1 MKPFPCVALAMMSAL
16 MGCASVDPPS
26 KAAATED
33 LVFGPGGGIDHVL
46 LWTREVEQDTA
57 VLRDRLGFNVV
68 PGGSFPDQ
76 VANRLIYFGNESYLE
91 LLHFTVPLSQL
102 EPARLEDMKFLQDRD
117 GSIGFGIRVDDLER
131 MAGKLA
137 ASGLETTDVSPGSFD
152 PDGPT
157 GPEAAKEALFRTMG
171 FKERLMAGL
180 DPFFVWYAPW
190 PALTSEGRAQWET
203 TTSHR
208 NTAQRPSAVWI
219 LPTDTAIARSVLEK
233 VGYTPGR
240 NVDMPQIGARGT
252 VFDAGRT
259 SIVLIE
265 PEKEGLA
272 ADALRLRGPHVVGIS
287 LEVTDLA
294 AASDVISDGYGLSP
308 QRYEGPFGESVM
320 APSQEDLG
328 LLIEFH
334 AAR

>member
-1 MKPFPCVALAMMSAL
+1 MKPFPFVALAMLSAL

-26 KAAATED
+26 NSAPTED
-33 LVFGPGGGIDHVL
+33 AVFGPGGGIDHVL

-68 PGGSFPDQ
+68 PGGTFPDQ

-91 LLHFTVPLSQL
+91 LLHFTVPLSEL
-102 EPARLEDMKFLQDRD
+102 EPARLEDMKFLKERD

-137 ASGLETTDVSPGSFD
+137 AVGLETTDASPGSFD

-157 GPEAAKEALFRTMG
+157 GPKPAEEALFRTMG
-171 FKERLMAGL
+171 FKERLIAGL

-219 LPTDTAIARSVLEK
+219 LPADTATARSVLEK
-233 VGYTPGR
+233 IGYTAR
-240 NVDMPQIGARGT
+240 RTFDMPQIGSRGT
-252 VFDAGRT
+252 ILDAGRT
-259 SIVLIE
+259 SIVLVE
-265 PEKEGLA
+265 PQEEGLT
-272 ADALRLRGPHVVGIS
+272 ADALRLRGPHVLGIS
-287 LEVTDLA
+287 LEVADLA
-294 AASDVISDGYGLSP
+294 AASGVIADGYGRSP
-308 QRYEGPFGESVM
+308 ERYKGAFGESVI
-320 APSQEDLG
+320 APSQGDLG

-334 AAR
+334 AVR